1 MSEGTIPRLF
11 GPRRKERQRLF
22 PAVALLGPR
31 QVGKT
36 TPARAIADAG
46 GGHPRRSRMAGL
58 YLDLESPAD
67 QERLTDAQGYLRLE
81 RDRHAENDRYPKGGG
96 VEAIGVRT
104 LAEELAR

>member
-1 MSEGTIPRLF
+1 MREGTIPRLL
-11 GPRRKERQRLF
+11 GARLEERLRLF

-36 TPARAIADAG
+36 TLARAIADAG
-46 GGHPRRSRMAGL
+46 AGHLRGSRKPGL

-96 VEAIGVRT
+96 VEAIGVRA

>member
-1 MSEGTIPRLF
+1 
-11 GPRRKERQRLF
+11 
-22 PAVALLGPR
+22 
-31 QVGKT
+31 
-36 TPARAIADAG
+36 
-46 GGHPRRSRMAGL
+46 MAGL

-67 QERLTDAQGYLRLE
+67 QERLTDAQGHLRLE